1 MSRRACSVFAAALLV
16 ALFARAEEKKEPGIS
31 FGPNLPSFLTLPSGH
46 SYTVLQMGP
55 AIGREGKVLGWQIPF
70 LTTTADPGELEAAA
84 RELVESARA
93 DPQTKG
99 FSAIAALAV
108 LSFDPET
115 GRSAHY
121 GIIFK
126 ENPTGWE
133 QTNRIEKV
141 PPPSP
146 EISKLLA
153 GWKGFTRNQRA
164 EASGAKVAAEWLRLL
179 DAGDFD
185 RAWSQASPLLRA
197 IIPRATWEAQTKTLL
212 GRPKVSSRVETSRLY
227 TAYGMKLPPATYLAV
242 CFKTKRAGQEEPVL
256 ERVQLRLE
264 EDGEWRAIG
273 FASS

>member
-146 EISKLLA
+146 EISK
-153 GWKGFTRNQRA
+153 R
-164 EASGAKVAAEWLRLL
+164 
-179 DAGDFD
+179 
-185 RAWSQASPLLRA
+185 
-197 IIPRATWEAQTKTLL
+197 
-212 GRPKVSSRVETSRLY
+212 
-227 TAYGMKLPPATYLAV
+227 
-242 CFKTKRAGQEEPVL
+242 
-256 ERVQLRLE
+256 
-264 EDGEWRAIG
+264 
-273 FASS
+273 